1 MAGIKYT
8 DYVETFRDRNEVA
21 NTEYLR
27 NLYDTNVAN
36 KDKIYQ
42 ELAATPVGAGDKVH
56 VDNLTEKI
64 NRNLSSIAI
73 TGDYEH
79 SGVALSE
86 SMNAMMTDKGYLLS
100 KASYKARSEEVG
112 YIKEQLQK
120 GENVLDFGNNAWK
133 SHQSYYKDENGDMI
147 ENQYSSQ
154 VETQLEYG
162 KKMSDLLKTIKA
174 DDWGITQ
181 GKADGIASRL
191 VSTYLAS
198 KEGKQDYRRLTQIG
212 VDPELSKED
221 VHKNAI
227 QDIFGRMKSFTSQYV
242 HQKNVSGAKSR
253 SGMLSGMNAP
263 INWKGST
270 STPIGLVTG
279 GASNNIMELRGRAAK
294 ASKSG
299 DFKSAANYN
308 KMADQLLHTAYASGA
323 ISKEDYLDYYNNEI
337 GIWTDN
343 GDNDEA
349 VGGLVSYWTNNT
361 WQSDFSTQDDFDWG
375 TTAAVSATTGA
386 VAGTAA
392 LIGGANA
399 WNPIGWGI
407 GLGFLAYGAYELGSM
422 LFEDE
427 TNVRDLG
434 RNGSADNIAD
444 YRNEGDQ
451 SYFFDNEVEQLM
463 QNIENIDR
471 VNELLG
477 TTYTE
482 KDVPRLKDKALIMLD
497 HKYNGGDDI
506 DQILEEW
513 DDDVINSHIY
523 VPDSSKDGAA
533 ILNRIQGSVEA
544 MNLKDF
550 EVLGIPQTSEAY
562 EELMGK
568 DKDGNINHNTKLDFK
583 GLIASDLL
591 TDTPIRMM
599 IGVGN
604 NIVMVEPKGA
614 NNSSSFEYLEG
625 IAETMGRGDL
635 IIMNRARQIL
645 YGENGNGRNS
655 TYNELAY
662 AIEYGAMS
670 SGASETEANALT
682 FQIFSQYLQTD
693 PDHRKAFQINAQA
706 LESGQIDQATY
717 MRNIQTYTVNQ
728 MRSTE
733 KIF

>member
-21 NTEYLR
+21 NTEYVR

-64 NRNLSSIAI
+64 NGNLSNIAT

-86 SMNAMMTDKGYLLS
+86 SMNSMMTDKGYLLS

-147 ENQYSSQ
+147 ENPYGSQ

-162 KKMSDLLKTIKA
+162 KKMSDLLKTIKS

-191 VSTYLAS
+191 IGTYLTS

-253 SGMLSGMNAP
+253 SGLFSNLNAP

-279 GASNNIMELRGRAAK
+279 GASNNIMEMRGRAAK
-294 ASKSG
+294 ASKEG
-299 DFKSAANYN
+299 DFKSAKSYN
-308 KMADQLLHTAYASGA
+308 DMADQLLHTAYSAGA

-337 GIWTDN
+337 AIWTDD
-343 GDNDEA
+343 GYDDSA
-349 VGGLVSYWTNNT
+349 VGGLTSYWTNNT
-361 WQSDFSTQDDFDWG
+361 YQSDFSTQDDFDWG
-375 TTAAVSATTGA
+375 NTAAA
-386 VAGTAA
+386 AGTAGVITA
-392 LIGGANA
+392 IGSIGAANF
-399 WNPIGWGI
+399 WNPVGWGVA
-407 GLGFLAYGAYELGSM
+407 LGALAYGAYDLGSR

-427 TNVRDLG
+427 SNVRDLG

-463 QNIENIDR
+463 QNMENIDR

-477 TTYTE
+477 TSYTE
-482 KDVPRLKDKALIMLD
+482 KDIPRLKDKALIMLD
-497 HKYNGGDDI
+497 HKYNGGDDV
-506 DQILEEW
+506 DQLLEEW
-513 DDDVINSHIY
+513 DDDVINSHVY
-523 VPDSSKDGAA
+523 VPDSSAEGGKR
-533 ILNRIQGSVEA
+533 LNRIQGSLESV
-544 MNLKDF
+544 NLRDF
-550 EVLGIPQTSEAY
+550 EVLGIPQSSEAY
-562 EELMGK
+562 DELM
-568 DKDGNINHNTKLDFK
+568 DKDGEGNIDHNTKMEFK
-583 GLIASDLL
+583 GLIA
-591 TDTPIRMM
+591 
-599 IGVGN
+599 
-604 NIVMVEPKGA
+604 
-614 NNSSSFEYLEG
+614 
-625 IAETMGRGDL
+625 
-635 IIMNRARQIL
+635 
-645 YGENGNGRNS
+645 
-655 TYNELAY
+655 
-662 AIEYGAMS
+662 
-670 SGASETEANALT
+670 
-682 FQIFSQYLQTD
+682 
-693 PDHRKAFQINAQA
+693 
-706 LESGQIDQATY
+706 
-717 MRNIQTYTVNQ
+717 
-728 MRSTE
+728 
-733 KIF
+733 